1 MTLDVGCG
9 YTPRGDVNCDIK
21 MTPCVDVICS
31 AEALPFKD
39 GSFDEVHSQFVIEHC
54 ADPVRMIREMVRVTR
69 NKAIITTNDISWP
82 GYALHSILGK
92 GFLMTDPE
100 HVYGWSAHYM
110 RNLLHRLGL
119 HEFKVSYLTEY
130 GRDGR
135 IYSKLTQRLF
145 YWFVTWPLSKLGLK
159 PDFRVEVECG
169 IVS

>member
-1 MTLDVGCG
+1 
-9 YTPRGDVNCDIK
+9 VNCDVK

-39 GSFDEVHSQFVIEHC
+39 KSFDEVHSQFVIEHC
-54 ADPVRMIREMVRVTR
+54 ANPAEMIRESVRVARKKVT
-69 NKAIITTNDISWP
+69 ITTNNIGWP

-110 RNLLHRLGL
+110 SNLLHRLGL
-119 HEFKVSYLTEY
+119 HRFYISHLTEY
-130 GRDGR
+130 GKDGR

-145 YWFVTWPLSKLGLK
+145 YHCVTRPLSWLGFK
-159 PDFRVEVECG
+159 PDFKVEVEC
-169 IVS
+169 SC